1 MILQKM
7 LRVPKASF
15 LPRNGNPSK
24 KKLIDLSGS
33 NLKSD
38 PEGVELLNIYLQ
50 LRFKAWKPWSKV
62 VLPRQKIQSVFF
74 DGYHWSLPWNIACT
88 LTGKKTLN
96 KMLLQSWL
104 DLTRNLCH
112 DTVHL
117 PQEFILGCCQISSDL
132 SPTKPMWKNLCF
144 SMVKPW
150 KVILQNLTTYSPASK
165 IPLHPSRKGHRCAVL
180 R

>member
-1 MILQKM
+1 MIPQKM
-7 LRVPKASF
+7 LRFPKASF

-24 KKLIDLSGS
+24 KTDPTSKATQRASNFSISIFSSALKRGSPGAKSSCRAKNPVRFFWWVSLIT
-33 NLKSD
+33 
-38 PEGVELLNIYLQ
+38 
-50 LRFKAWKPWSKV
+50 
-62 VLPRQKIQSVFF
+62 SVKYCLHPN
-74 DGYHWSLPWNIACT
+74 GK
-88 LTGKKTLN
+88 KKTLN

-132 SPTKPMWKNLCF
+132 SPTKPMWKNWCF
-144 SMVKPW
+144 SKVKPR